1 MNESPM
7 SEPETA
13 GQAPIGSDS
22 TEPRKKSATVA
33 QNEARSEAPPTG
45 NITLRR
51 IRAEAEIC
59 AISRVLEQTGWNR
72 KRAAQLLSISYRG
85 LLEKIRRHNIKTT
98 ETGSQLTSLA
108 RTAKAE

>member
-1 MNESPM
+1 M
-7 SEPETA
+7 SELEPA
-13 GQAPIGSDS
+13 SHAPIESDS
-22 TEPRKKSATVA
+22 TEPRKKSATGA
-33 QNEARSEAPPTG
+33 QNGARSEAAPTG

-85 LLEKIRRHNIKTT
+85 LLEKIRRHNIRTT
-98 ETGSQLTSLA
+98 EETGSQLTSLA